1 MKKRKLIGIKT
12 KKKAVTEIIGTLLLL
27 GISVS
32 LFSIVYLSVLTT
44 HSNPTSPSVNMVCT
58 FDDDNIT
65 LWHLGGKDLSLDTKV
80 LLNFNDGSNDE
91 IIINKTNLKKIDE
104 NDDGKWSTGEKL
116 VYSNNIIV
124 GNQVEVTVVDAISN
138 SIVMSASIPVINPII
153 TSVNNLAYL
162 QTKSTVLISATSKG
176 VDPDNISLW
185 YSWNGYWEDNF
196 DKNDFYVSS
205 YHNMS
210 FNQGNNVIVD
220 KSSTGP
226 DIEYYEGNITS
237 IIIKK
242 PSNSD
247 WSKFYADVNNRENST
262 FSILDSKGDPI
273 LENLDGNNND
283 ISNDITIDT
292 IRLYGEFNYSVTLV
306 SWNVTIKGEDWNL
319 YSVDKN
325 SPWFWN
331 FKFEDIDDGFSL
343 FYWFYSI
350 GKKSNWADETIPGSP
365 YFDTRC
371 KYQP

>member
-104 NDDGKWSTGEKL
+104 NDDGKWSTGEKF

-247 WSKFYADVNNRENST
+247 WSMFYADVNNRANST

-283 ISNDITIDT
+283 ISNDVTIDT

>member
-138 SIVMSASIPVINPII
+138 SIV
-153 TSVNNLAYL
+153 
-162 QTKSTVLISATSKG
+162 
-176 VDPDNISLW
+176 
-185 YSWNGYWEDNF
+185 
-196 DKNDFYVSS
+196 
-205 YHNMS
+205 
-210 FNQGNNVIVD
+210 
-220 KSSTGP
+220 
-226 DIEYYEGNITS
+226 
-237 IIIKK
+237 
-242 PSNSD
+242 
-247 WSKFYADVNNRENST
+247 
-262 FSILDSKGDPI
+262 
-273 LENLDGNNND
+273 
-283 ISNDITIDT
+283 
-292 IRLYGEFNYSVTLV
+292 
-306 SWNVTIKGEDWNL
+306 
-319 YSVDKN
+319 
-325 SPWFWN
+325 
-331 FKFEDIDDGFSL
+331 
-343 FYWFYSI
+343 
-350 GKKSNWADETIPGSP
+350 
-365 YFDTRC
+365 
-371 KYQP
+371 